1 MASICKRYRKD
12 GTTRYVVRF
21 TDPYGNRTEK
31 AAGSTKKSAELLKK
45 RIEEDL
51 AEGTYGATIPE
62 DYKLSEFCE
71 RFLKAK
77 KGRVKDL
84 THTFYSM
91 TINNYLKPY
100 LGDMRLSEITPSKVN
115 SLIEYLNDNG
125 KSITT
130 QGKAMRTLRVILRW
144 AVTLELIPRDPT
156 AAIRVPKTRRK
167 ELTIITPEQFKKLL
181 SVCVEDLYDLVA
193 IAGLAGLRQ
202 GEIVALRWKDIDFEY
217 GVIRVMRNYF
227 PGHGFS
233 DLKTAASRR
242 AVPLVATLDEILRA
256 RRQEQKKS
264 LPDALVFPNSAG
276 KPLDRARF
284 FPRFKEALKT
294 AELPDMSFHDLRHF
308 YASLGIASGMDP
320 KALQVAMGHSSIQ
333 VTMDVYGHLFPGSYD
348 KALAKME
355 EIMSAGDKL
364 KYLQSKNTN

>member
-1 MASICKRYRKD
+1 MASICKRYKKD

-21 TDPYGNRTEK
+21 NDPFGNRTEK
-31 AAGSTKKSAELLKK
+31 VAGSTKKAAELLKT
-45 RIEEDL
+45 RIEREL
-51 AEGTYGATIPE
+51 AEGTYRATVIE
-62 DYKLSEFCE
+62 DYKFSEFCE

-84 THTFYSM
+84 TLTFYKM

-115 SLIEYLNDNG
+115 SLIEYLSDNG

-167 ELTIITPEQFKKLL
+167 ELTIITPEQYKKLL
-181 SVCVEDLYDLVA
+181 SACAEDLYDLVA

-233 DLKTAASRR
+233 DLKTASSRR
-242 AVPLVATLDEILRA
+242 AVPIVATLDEILRL
-256 RRQEQKKS
+256 RYQEQKK
-264 LPDALVFPNSAG
+264 LPPDALVFPNSKG

-284 FPRFKEALKT
+284 FPRFKEALKK

-355 EIMSAGDKL
+355 EIMSVGEKL
-364 KYLQSKNTN
+364 KYLQSKGKA